1 MVFLERILAG
11 KQLKK
16 MRIISGDFKNKK
28 LNFPKNFKTR
38 PLKDRVRENIF
49 NIIEHSSKVDVKI
62 ENSQVLDL
70 YAGIGSFGL
79 ECVSRRA
86 KKIAFVENNKEALT
100 NLKKNIISLK
110 VEQQVRIYSLNL
122 INFFRDFKSLD
133 KFDIVFLD
141 PPYKNNDF
149 HNFFKSLKQNFLSKK
164 HIVLIHREKN
174 SDKEAIKKFNI
185 VENKIYGRSE
195 IFFLKLF

>member
-1 MVFLERILAG
+1 
-11 KQLKK
+11 
-16 MRIISGDFKNKK
+16 MRIIGGNFKNKK
-28 LNFPKNFKTR
+28 LNFPKSLKTR
-38 PLKDRVRENIF
+38 PLKDNVKENIF
-49 NIIEHSSKVDVKI
+49 NIIEHSNKIEVKI
-62 ENSQVLDL
+62 KNSQILDL

-79 ECVSRRA
+79 ECVSRGA
-86 KKIAFVENNKEALT
+86 KKISFVENDKVALT
-100 NLKKNIISLK
+100 NLKMNIVSLK
-110 VEQQVRIYSLNL
+110 VEQQTSIYSLNI
-122 INFFRDFKSLD
+122 INFFKDIKSLG

-149 HNFFKSLKQNFLSKK
+149 HNFLEILKNKFLSKK

-174 SDKEAIKKFNI
+174 SENNAVKKFNI